1 MFLKTGLRVRKRRQF
16 FGDGKMKTSEIG
28 KKTMLAVVAVG
39 LLLLLPPARV
49 RADEIGDLKEQLKV
63 QQQMMQQLQERL
75 AQLEA
80 RQQIKEKSLTQKIEE
95 VAQKAEQKPTALPD
109 SLKWAEKVK
118 ISGDLRYRHEHVD
131 EEKTG
136 SVRWKDGV
144 DRHRVRARLMLEAL
158 LNDEWGLGF
167 RIATG
172 SADPVSTNQNLES
185 SFSKKD
191 IWLDLAYFD
200 YHPAAV
206 KGLNVYGGK
215 IKNPF
220 YAVGKNQLIWDSD
233 LNPEGI
239 AATYSKAL
247 SDKDTLHLAGGGF
260 WVDENIASTA
270 TDVSLWGAQ
279 AYIKHAIG
287 NPDTLILGATYLD
300 FGNIQGAANLP
311 STWVGGTS
319 FLGNTASGGA
329 YVNDYDILEVFGE
342 YQTKAGGMPVSV
354 FGNWVKNLSAAT
366 SEDTGWL
373 VGATLNKCKDP
384 GSWEIGYNYRDLE
397 AEAVVGALNDS
408 DFVGGGT
415 DGKGHVFS
423 AAYQV
428 HKNVQAAMAYFLNQ
442 DTANSQ
448 DRELDYHRLQAD
460 LLFKF

>member
-1 MFLKTGLRVRKRRQF
+1 ME
-16 FGDGKMKTSEIG
+16 KMKTSEIG
-28 KKTMLAVVAVG
+28 KKTILAVVTVG
-39 LLLLLPPARV
+39 LLLLLAPARL

-63 QQQMMQQLQERL
+63 QQQMLQQLQERL

-80 RQQIKEKSLTQKIEE
+80 RQEMKEKSLTQKIEE
-95 VAQKAEQKPTALPD
+95 VAQKAEQKPAALPD

-131 EEKTG
+131 EQQLG
-136 SVRWKDGV
+136 SVRWENGV
-144 DRHRVRARLMLEAL
+144 DRHRIRARLMLEAL

-167 RIATG
+167 RIASG
-172 SADPVSTNQNLES
+172 SGDPVSTNQDLED
-185 SFSKKD
+185 SFSGKQ

-200 YHPAAV
+200 WHPASAPR
-206 KGLNVYGGK
+206 LNVYGGK

-220 YAVGKNQLIWDSD
+220 YNVGQNQLIWDGD

-239 AATYSKAL
+239 AATYAVPMGKS
-247 SDKDTLHLAGGGF
+247 DTLNLAGGGF
-260 WVDENIASTA
+260 WVDESSGVDT
-270 TDVSLWGAQ
+270 SLFGAQ
-279 AYIKHAIG
+279 AYWKHTIG
-287 NPDTLILGATYLD
+287 NPDTVIVGASY
-300 FGNIQGAANLP
+300 FGYGNIKGAANLP
-311 STWVGGTS
+311 STWSTSTS
-319 FLGNTASGGA
+319 FLGNTASGGTYA
-329 YVNDYDILEVFGE
+329 SDFDIVEVFGE

-354 FGNWVKNLSAAT
+354 FGNWVKNLSAST

-373 VGATLNKCKDP
+373 IGATFNKCKDP
-384 GSWEIGYNYRDLE
+384 GSWQVGYNYRDLE
-397 AEAVVGALNDS
+397 ADAVVGAMTDS

-428 HKNVQAAMAYFLNQ
+428 HKNVQAALTYFLNQ

-448 DRELDYHRLQAD
+448 DRELDYHRLMAD

>member
-1 MFLKTGLRVRKRRQF
+1 
-16 FGDGKMKTSEIG
+16 MKTSEIG

-39 LLLLLPPARV
+39 LLLLVPPARL
-49 RADEIGDLKEQLKV
+49 RADEIGDLKEQLKA

-80 RQQIKEKSLTQKIEE
+80 RQEIKEKSLTQKIEE
-95 VAQKAEQKPTALPD
+95 VAQKAEQKPAALPD
-109 SLKWAEKVK
+109 SLKWAEKIK
-118 ISGDLRYRHEHVD
+118 ISGDLRFRHEHID
-131 EEKTG
+131 EQQLG
-136 SVRWKDGV
+136 SVRWKDGR
-144 DRHRVRARLMLEAL
+144 DRERIRARLMLEAI

-167 RIATG
+167 RIASG
-172 SADPVSTNQNLES
+172 SADPVSKNQDLGT
-185 SFSKKD
+185 SFSSKS

-200 YHPAAV
+200 WHPASAP
-206 KGLNVYGGK
+206 GLNVYGGK

-220 YAVGKNQLIWDSD
+220 YAVGKNQLIWDHD

-239 AATYSKAL
+239 AATYTVPMGKS
-247 SDKDTLHLAGGGF
+247 DTLNLAGGGF
-260 WVDENIASTA
+260 WVTESSGIDT
-270 TDVSLWGAQ
+270 SLFGAQ
-279 AYIKHAIG
+279 AYLKHAIG
-287 NPDTLILGATYLD
+287 KSDNLILGATYLD
-300 FGNIQGAANLP
+300 FGNIKGAANLP
-311 STWVGGTS
+311 STWSTSTS
-319 FLGNTASGGA
+319 FLGNTASGGTYA
-329 YVNDYDILEVFGE
+329 SDFDIVEVFGE
-342 YQTKAGGMPVSV
+342 YATKVGSTPVSV
-354 FGNWVKNLSAAT
+354 FGNWVKNLSATT

-397 AEAVVGALNDS
+397 ADAVVGALNDS

-428 HKNVQAAMAYFLNQ
+428 HKNVQAGLTYFLNQ

-448 DRELDYHRLQAD
+448 DRELDYHRLMAD